1 VRPLILIVGTAD
13 GERLRAALTLA
24 AAQAALGGAVTLF
37 LQLDAVSL
45 LRPPIGAPEDAR
57 HRAAGLP
64 DLAALLGEAQALGVR
79 PVACQSGLALC
90 GMAAADLP
98 PGIAVGGPLS
108 VLQAAGDDARL
119 LLA

>member
-24 AAQAALGGAVTLF
+24 AAQAALGGEVTLF

-45 LRPPIGAPEDAR
+45 LRPPVEAPEDAR

-64 DLAALLGEAQALGVR
+64 DLATLLHEAQALGVR
-79 PVACQSGLALC
+79 PVACQSGLTLA
-90 GMAAADLP
+90 GMAATDLP
-98 PGIAVGGPLS
+98 SGVTVGGPLS
-108 VLQAAGDDARL
+108 VLQEAGDDARL

>member
-1 VRPLILIVGTAD
+1 MRPLILIVGTAD

-57 HRAAGLP
+57 HRAKILQQKTLVA
-64 DLAALLGEAQALGVR
+64 LAAA
-79 PVACQSGLALC
+79 PDGLHT
-90 GMAAADLP
+90 
-98 PGIAVGGPLS
+98 II
-108 VLQAAGDDARL
+108 Q
-119 LLA
+119 